1 MISESNPQ
9 TPRTNANCDVD
20 ARMRLRTHFPHFNC
34 CGGDG
39 DDCELLH
46 AANFA
51 YDLRMHRV
59 DGVDVAQEMERY

>member
-1 MISESNPQ
+1 
-9 TPRTNANCDVD
+9 
-20 ARMRLRTHFPHFNC
+20 MRLRTHFPLFNC